1 MKNKKLHWYDY
12 SSGLWLCFCLCLA
25 DVRDDFAKNKFW
37 YENYSGW
44 LDMHVCILFLA
55 GVNIQ
60 KKLSNKEV
68 SAIGMII
75 VAAGRYM
82 CVCVY
87 T

>member
-1 MKNKKLHWYDY
+1 MTSLAICLDLSIRLSQVK
-12 SSGLWLCFCLCLA
+12 SGHG
-25 DVRDDFAKNKFW
+25 DQDQ
-37 YENYSGW
+37 